1 MFIDLPGVTGT
12 HPVCGNQS
20 LRIEPPLCG
29 VGLCPA
35 CQLFPLPRDTGGN
48 DGAAARKGSIQPCRE
63 DRKQTPQASPGLWH
77 EIKLSLEE
85 ELGHRTRG
93 VHTSVVLVR
102 TLSSWSLLQSWF
114 CIGAQEVLLEVES
127 PFLQDCCSC
136 LGLICLEALVLE
148 SQLAA
153 CLEQ

>member
-1 MFIDLPGVTGT
+1 M
-12 HPVCGNQS
+12 CGNQS
-20 LRIEPPLCG
+20 LRTEPPLCR

-35 CQLFPLPRDTGGN
+35 CQLFLLPKDTGGN

-63 DRKQTPQASPGLWH
+63 DRKQALQTSPGLWH

-114 CIGAQEVLLEVES
+114 CIGAQEILLKGES
-127 PFLQDCCSC
+127 QFLQDCCSC
-136 LGLICLEALVLE
+136 LELISLEALLLE